1 MGSLQEEVWPALRVA
16 HAQLPPDESR
26 WKTVIPVVADLK
38 QRAKQLGLWNLF
50 LSKAHYP
57 QFGVPL
63 KNIEV
68 SPLRVGRYV
77 SGYGKG

>member
-1 MGSLQEEVWPALRVA
+1 MPE
-16 HAQLPPDESR
+16 DETK
-26 WKTVIPVVADLK
+26 WKTVTPVIADLK
-38 QRAKQLGLWNLF
+38 QKAKRLGLWNLF

-68 SPLRVGRYV
+68 RPSRVVRCA
-77 SGYGKG
+77 SEYGKG